1 MNNTNPLNAVY
12 DEALYILQESFDTHT
27 CIADAK
33 TQSQKHL
40 FTLIQENPMLEN
52 EIRMAILHFY
62 NQCGLGAF
70 VHYDKNQLQV
80 ITHIKNH
87 THNLYVQRICDFLK
101 KHKFTLYKQ
110 EPSKEDFEELFHFVD
125 TTLDLNTQSTKREM
139 IKIALRN
146 VFGIQARDA
155 LFFKDG
161 NIKLFKFDYEIVKI
175 NNEIRQINRNSHI
188 NVLSNEDRMVLDNAL
203 SMTNV
208 QSLIIQNTLLILQK
222 DIDLKQIDNLGFNK
236 RFKFFAIQKLRVYIE
251 SLQLHHIDSL
261 AKIIYCMDIAQ
272 QYAWVMFE
280 IVAKELLELCA
291 KDNVNAIAFI
301 EFYNGGS
308 IELRGKIFKKPLITD
323 NNGNPWTIPLIK
335 ECLKNKKAIEFDI
348 SQMQKRLDDFE
359 EKIHS
364 INNQIQ
370 QNDTEEKDTLTK
382 ESSYQELLESK
393 NKELRML
400 VDKKASKVYIEAI
413 TNEINTLI
421 LNKSNMLTYIENTQK
436 NLAALGKEQIKLLE
450 MQERL
455 REQISYALKKNREY
469 FVQYDLL
476 SRALADAIAN
486 AKELI

>member
-236 RFKFFAIQKLRVYIE
+236 RFKFFAIQKLRVYVE

-261 AKIIYCMDIAQ
+261 AKSIYCMDIAQ

-323 NNGNPWTIPLIK
+323 NNGNPWTI
-335 ECLKNKKAIEFDI
+335 
-348 SQMQKRLDDFE
+348 
-359 EKIHS
+359 
-364 INNQIQ
+364 

-421 LNKSNMLTYIENTQK
+421 LNKSNMLTHIENTQK

>member
-1 MNNTNPLNAVY
+1 
-12 DEALYILQESFDTHT
+12 
-27 CIADAK
+27 
-33 TQSQKHL
+33 
-40 FTLIQENPMLEN
+40 
-52 EIRMAILHFY
+52 
-62 NQCGLGAF
+62 
-70 VHYDKNQLQV
+70 
-80 ITHIKNH
+80 
-87 THNLYVQRICDFLK
+87 
-101 KHKFTLYKQ
+101 
-110 EPSKEDFEELFHFVD
+110 
-125 TTLDLNTQSTKREM
+125 M

-261 AKIIYCMDIAQ
+261 AKSIYCMDIAQ

-476 SRALADAIAN
+476 SRADR
-486 AKELI
+486 KSVV

>member
-1 MNNTNPLNAVY
+1 MHCRCQNTKSKT
-12 DEALYILQESFDTHT
+12 SFY
-27 CIADAK
+27 A
-33 TQSQKHL
+33 
-40 FTLIQENPMLEN
+40 
-52 EIRMAILHFY
+52 
-62 NQCGLGAF
+62 
-70 VHYDKNQLQV
+70 
-80 ITHIKNH
+80 
-87 THNLYVQRICDFLK
+87 
-101 KHKFTLYKQ
+101 
-110 EPSKEDFEELFHFVD
+110 
-125 TTLDLNTQSTKREM
+125 NTGKS
-139 IKIALRN
+139 N
-146 VFGIQARDA
+146 A

-222 DIDLKQIDNLGFNK
+222 DID
-236 RFKFFAIQKLRVYIE
+236 
-251 SLQLHHIDSL
+251 SL
-261 AKIIYCMDIAQ
+261 AKSIYCMDIAQ

-323 NNGNPWTIPLIK
+323 NNGNPWTIPLI
-335 ECLKNKKAIEFDI
+335 
-348 SQMQKRLDDFE
+348 
-359 EKIHS
+359 
-364 INNQIQ
+364 
-370 QNDTEEKDTLTK
+370 TK

-421 LNKSNMLTYIENTQK
+421 LNKSNMLTHIENTQK

>member
-1 MNNTNPLNAVY
+1 MNNTHPLSAVY
-12 DEALYILQESFDTHT
+12 DEALGILQKSFND
-27 CIADAK
+27 CERIVDSKA
-33 TQSQKHL
+33 QSQEQL
-40 FTLIQENPMLEN
+40 FALIQANPMMES

-70 VHYDKNQLQV
+70 VHYDKKQLQV
-80 ITHIKNH
+80 ITHIKNR
-87 THNLYVQRICDFLK
+87 THNLYVQRICEFLK

-110 EPSKEDFEELFHFVD
+110 EPSKEDFEELLDFVD
-125 TTLDLNTQSTKREM
+125 TTLDLNAQSTKREM

-161 NIKLFKFDYEIVKI
+161 NIKFFKFDYESVKI
-175 NNEIRQINRNSHI
+175 NNEIRQINCNSHI
-188 NVLSNEDRMVLDNAL
+188 NVLSNEDRIVLDNAL

-208 QSLIIQNTLLILQK
+208 QSLIVQNTLLILQK
-222 DIDLKQIDNLGFNK
+222 DIDLKRIDNLGFNK
-236 RFKFFAIQKLRVYIE
+236 NFKFFAIQKLRIYIE
-251 SLQLHHIDSL
+251 SLHIHHIDSL
-261 AKIIYCMDIAQ
+261 AKSIYCMYITQ
-272 QYAWVMFE
+272 KYAWVMFE
-280 IVAKELLELCA
+280 VVAKELLELCA
-291 KDNVNAIAFI
+291 KDNVNAIAFV

-308 IELRGKIFKKPLITD
+308 IELRGKILKKPLITD

-335 ECLKNKKAIEFDI
+335 ECLKNKKAVEFDI
-348 SQMQKRLDDFE
+348 AQMQKRSDNFE
-359 EKIHS
+359 EQIHTL
-364 INNQIQ
+364 NNQIQ
-370 QNDTEEKDTLTK
+370 QNDIEEKDTLTK

-393 NKELRML
+393 NKELRLL
-400 VDKKASKVYIEAI
+400 VDKRASKARIEAV

-421 LNKSNMLTYIENTQK
+421 LHKSHMLAHIENTQK

-455 REQISYALKKNREY
+455 REQINYALKKNQTY